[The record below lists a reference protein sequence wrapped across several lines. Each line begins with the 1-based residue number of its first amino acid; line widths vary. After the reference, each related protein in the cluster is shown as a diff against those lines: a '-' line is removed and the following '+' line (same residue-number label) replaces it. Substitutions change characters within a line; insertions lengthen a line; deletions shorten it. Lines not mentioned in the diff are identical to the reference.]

1 MVAEAMTEAALG
13 EDTRDGTVTSQ
24 VVSER
29 VQVRKAHSLIGQ
41 VYDPRNLRRAWE
53 RVRENRGA
61 GGVDRVSIDRF
72 GQDYGR
78 YLTVLHQRLAD
89 GRYRPLPVRRVEIDK
104 PGSTAK
110 RPLGIPTAMDRVVQ
124 ASLLL
129 VLEPI
134 FEADFKP
141 VSYGFRPGRRTQDAI
156 AEIHALG
163 SRQYLWVFEADI
175 AACFDELAHS
185 AVMDRV
191 RRRIADKRVL
201 ALIKAFL
208 TAGIMSADGQVRDS
222 TTGTPQGGIIS
233 PLLANIALSVLDE
246 HFCAKWDA
254 HTSPYRRE
262 VHRKRGGATYRII
275 RYADDCAPRTRLEV
289 AM

>member
-1 MVAEAMTEAALG
+1 
-13 EDTRDGTVTSQ
+13 
-24 VVSER
+24 
-29 VQVRKAHSLIGQ
+29 
-41 VYDPRNLRRAWE
+41 
-53 RVRENRGA
+53 
-61 GGVDRVSIDRF
+61 
-72 GQDYGR
+72 
-78 YLTVLHQRLAD
+78 
-89 GRYRPLPVRRVEIDK
+89 
-104 PGSTAK
+104 
-110 RPLGIPTAMDRVVQ
+110 MDRVVQ
-124 ASLLL
+124 ASLVL

-185 AVMDRV
+185 AVLDRV
-191 RRRIADKRVL
+191 RLRLADKRVL

-208 TAGIMSADGQVRDS
+208 KAGVMSADGMVRDS
-222 TTGTPQGGIIS
+222 STGTPQGGIIS
-233 PLLANIALSVLDE
+233 PLLANVALSVLDE

-254 HTSPYRRE
+254 HTTPYRRE
-262 VHRKRGGATYRII
+262 AHRKRGGATYRIV
-275 RYADDCAPRTRLEV
+275 RYADDCAPRTLTEV